1 MLCAGLEPQGN
12 VVLQPARF
20 TVETLDAG
28 SGEVLVYVQDP
39 EGHTEEV
46 TESHLVPLGPIGSF
60 RVVLSLSASHWVP
73 LIPTETRWVLFIRIG
88 SHCVPLIHI
97 GSHRFPLG
105 PIGSH

>member
-46 TESHLVPLGPIGSF
+46 TESHLVRLDPIGSF

-73 LIPTETRWVLFIRIG
+73 LIPTESHWVPLVPAE
-88 SHCVPLIHI
+88 SHWVPLIPF
-97 GSHRFPLG
+97 GSLLF